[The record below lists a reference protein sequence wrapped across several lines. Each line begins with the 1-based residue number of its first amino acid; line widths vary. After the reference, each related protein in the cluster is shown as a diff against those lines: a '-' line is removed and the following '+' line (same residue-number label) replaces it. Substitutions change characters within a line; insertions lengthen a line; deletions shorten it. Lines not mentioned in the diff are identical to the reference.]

1 MPNVQKHNF
10 TFAFMNTKLLLK
22 LMNIYM
28 CEVWNIKCFV
38 IIIGEKRV
46 SGEAAVKFA
55 KLAFNYEEWDVFD
68 STIVFVT
75 NFLQVTMMLF
85 RHSFCSLFL
94 WGRGTILILQ
104 NLRQISID
112 CFCQLGSEWP
122 KMEEGRSG
130 T

>member
-1 MPNVQKHNF
+1 
-10 TFAFMNTKLLLK
+10 
-22 LMNIYM
+22 M

-68 STIVFVT
+68 SAIVFVT
-75 NFLQVTMMLF
+75 NFLQVTVMLF
-85 RHSFCSLFL
+85 RHSFCNLFL
-94 WGRGTILILQ
+94 WGQGTILILQ